1 MHRRS
6 LEPPPTRRG
15 TARSDRQQHHSRA
28 GDADLQATC
37 LYARRLDGRHQ
48 GDRTAVRRRS
58 AEMAACVSRRG
69 PPNLRRG
76 PRARS
81 ADPPATTDRGEVAS
95 GARRVDDRIVGNLRR
110 AGNVKHRLGRL
121 VSEGGNQPRSLGFV
135 PVRLSADTAEPPA
148 LCSDHL
154 ADVGDAVVH
163 PPVVHYRVPWGT
175 DPTRSVCS
183 RRTSECGVTVQRE
196 QER

>member
-37 LYARRLDGRHQ
+37 PYARRLDGRHQ

-58 AEMAACVSRRG
+58 AEMAARVPTRSSQPRPRTASALGG
-69 PPNLRRG
+69 PPGHHRSGRSRQRR
-76 PRARS
+76 A
-81 ADPPATTDRGEVAS
+81 
-95 GARRVDDRIVGNLRR
+95 RVDDRIVGNLRR

-135 PVRLSADTAEPPA
+135 PVRPSADTTEPPA

-163 PPVVHYRVPWGT
+163 PRSFTTESPGGL
-175 DPTRSVCS
+175 TRRDRSARAGPPS
-183 RRTSECGVTVQRE
+183 AG
-196 QER
+196 